1 MGLVYFFMRI
11 KSIRIKYLMYISLSV
26 DYSNKLTI
34 SKQLDSENGG
44 GCIES
49 GAFNNRVK
57 ILSVDKEIK
66 RE

>member
-49 GAFNNRVK
+49 GAFNRK
-57 ILSVDKEIK
+57 T
-66 RE
+66 